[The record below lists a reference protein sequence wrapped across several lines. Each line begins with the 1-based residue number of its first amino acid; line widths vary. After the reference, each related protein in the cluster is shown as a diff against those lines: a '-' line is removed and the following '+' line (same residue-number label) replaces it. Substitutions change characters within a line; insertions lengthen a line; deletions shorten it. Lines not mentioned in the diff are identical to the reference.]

1 MINNHE
7 NISDIRKSISKIN
20 SKLNKMKSQS
30 EDILSKDDADDFF
43 KHFLELCTSK
53 DTLSKTNVQQ
63 TFFDKIKNWYKKFI
77 GENRNINLDEFK
89 FINEEAK
96 VLTESICNKEDYET
110 IKNIFSTWK
119 KGFNYNFKNKFS
131 VDIDFIQTE
140 LKSIESML
148 FQLDKKSHLTK
159 LTQEPSMPPKVEFP
173 SSLKKPDISSILA
186 KPKTIPI
193 SDKPET
199 ISVSDKPEAI
209 PVSNKP
215 ETISVSDKPETIPV
229 LKTTNVHSVEKNIS
243 NLTSALEN
251 LGFSNNEKLQSA
263 IKKVIDFKKTK
274 ELVYLINAQDKNDI
288 KLFLGL

>member
-1 MINNHE
+1 MITNHE
-7 NISDIRKSISKIN
+7 NIYDIRKIISKIN
-20 SKLNKMKSQS
+20 YKLDKMKDQS
-30 EDILSKDDADDFF
+30 EDILSRNDADDFF
-43 KHFLELCTSK
+43 KHFLELCTNK

-119 KGFNYNFKNKFS
+119 KGFNYNFKNKFN
-131 VDIDFIQTE
+131 VDIDYIQNE
-140 LKSIESML
+140 LKNVENIL
-148 FQLDKKSHLTK
+148 FQLDKKSQFVQITK
-159 LTQEPSMPPKVEFP
+159 EP
-173 SSLKKPDISSILA
+173 
-186 KPKTIPI
+186 
-193 SDKPET
+193 T
-199 ISVSDKPEAI
+199 ISKVFKPATKI
-209 PVSNKP
+209 NLPSNLNKP
-215 ETISVSDKPETIPV
+215 EINFASEKPEVIPTSEKPEV
-229 LKTTNVHSVEKNIS
+229 IPTSEKPEVSSLSPISSVHSVEKNIS